1 MDSNSDGLVSM
12 SQLPNKSPL
21 IKAFGVDY
29 DTDKVDRVWT
39 AHETE
44 VRDNSWLYYNTV
56 IGYNLESKKFKF
68 YEVHYA
74 DVHKLP
80 EFCAMYLGIAINEHD
95 TWFDEHDE
103 LLFLLEWADTQ

>member
-56 IGYNLESKKFKF
+56 IGYNLETKKFKF
-68 YEVHYA
+68 YEVHC
-74 DVHKLP
+74 DDLHKLP